1 MYNLDNRSSEFNILT
16 RIRSINF
23 FFLFIVII
31 IFLFGVLSLNS
42 VSNGDFNSWPIK
54 HIQRFLLGLIV
65 FFTICAIDIK
75 FFFIFAYPIFLL
87 SLIFLI
93 IVHFFGTETYGATR
107 WIKIAGISLQP
118 SEFIKF
124 TLVLALAKYFHSYN
138 EVANNFIQF
147 IKKFVLP
154 LVIIL
159 VPVFIV
165 AAQPD
170 LGTAVV
176 IFIGGVSIFWIIGL
190 NYKYFISSGLIIIL
204 SIPLLWKYLKDYQKD
219 RVFTF
224 FNPERDPLGNGYHIM
239 QSKIAL
245 GSGGI
250 LGKGYQEGTQS
261 HLNFLPE
268 MHTDFIFTV
277 FGEEFGFLG
286 ALLLIFLY
294 LGLIF
299 LSIKMGLQSISDF
312 GKYLSLGVSTV
323 FFIYVFV
330 NIAMVTGLLPVVG
343 VPLPLVSF
351 GGSSMLA
358 VMMGFGLL
366 MNCYIHQKI
375 ILPKGN
381 IF

>member
-1 MYNLDNRSSEFNILT
+1 MYNLESSRSEINVISRL
-16 RIRSINF
+16 RSINF
-23 FFLFIVII
+23 IFLFLVIL
-31 IFLFGVLSLNS
+31 IFLFGVLSLYS
-42 VSNGDFNSWPIK
+42 VSGGEFNSWPIK
-54 HIQRFLLGLIV
+54 HIQRFFLGLVV
-65 FFTICAIDIK
+65 FFIICLIDIK
-75 FFFIFAYPIFLL
+75 YFFRFAYPIFLL
-87 SLIFLI
+87 SLLFLI
-93 IVHFFGTETYGATR
+93 VVPFFGTETYGATR
-107 WIKIAGISLQP
+107 WIKIGGISLQP

-124 TLVLALAKYFHSYN
+124 TLILALAKYFHSN
-138 EVANNFIQF
+138 TDETLAFIRKF
-147 IKKFVLP
+147 ILP

-159 VPVFIV
+159 IPVVIV

-190 NYKYFISSGLIIIL
+190 SYRYFIICGAMIIL
-204 SIPLLWKYLKDYQKD
+204 SMPLLWQFLKDYQKE

-224 FNPERDPLGNGYHIM
+224 FNPERDPLGNGYHIL

-250 LGKGYQEGTQS
+250 FGKGYLEGTQS

-268 MHTDFIFTV
+268 MHTDFVFTM

-286 ALLLIFLY
+286 VFLLISLY
-294 LGLIF
+294 AGLIF
-299 LSIKMGLQSISDF
+299 LSIKMGLESRSDF

-330 NIAMVTGLLPVVG
+330 NISMVTGLLPVVG
-343 VPLPLVSF
+343 VPLPLVSY

-358 VMMGFGLL
+358 VMGGFGLL
-366 MNCYIHQKI
+366 MNCYIHQKT
-375 ILPKGN
+375 ILPKGD
-381 IF
+381 FF